1 MTLLQINCKN
11 KTISIRDAVLS
22 GIEVFILL
30 FTIWNKSVGNKLLN
44 KDVQNYINA
53 NLKTDLHSLLLKKS
67 PFPEVSI
74 QEIVQQIK
82 GRQVAEKKFPFLL
95 KDGIIFPPQLSLEQS
110 SSEKT
115 ALYKSEILKGKKFID
130 LTSGF
135 GIDAYYL
142 SQNFDDITLIEQNTE
157 LLEIVEHNWN
167 TLGKQARF
175 INQKLEDFLNENQES
190 FDTIYLDPARRD
202 QNKNKVF
209 LLEDLS
215 PNILEIH
222 EKLLSIS
229 DQVIIKLSPLI
240 DLKYL
245 VSALSNIFRIDS
257 IALKNDVKEVV
268 IFLSKENKKD
278 IICNCVN
285 LESGES
291 AFSFTFGEEENA
303 KSEYSEPEKF
313 IYIPNNSILKAG
325 IFNLISEKFGLKKLH
340 PNTHLYTSSEKKEEF
355 PGRIFEME
363 VIDSKNIKK
372 KDRFNIISKNYPL
385 KPEEIKKKYGLKDGG
400 NDYLIFTQ
408 SKKGKI
414 ILKSV

>member
-1 MTLLQINCKN
+1 M
-11 KTISIRDAVLS
+11 V
-22 GIEVFILL
+22 
-30 FTIWNKSVGNKLLN
+30 KLLN
-44 KDVQNYINA
+44 KDVQSYINA

-67 PFPEVSI
+67 PFPEVSM

-82 GRQVAEKKFPFLL
+82 GKQVAEKKFPFLL
-95 KDGIIFPPQLSLEQS
+95 KDGIVFPPQLNMEQS

-115 ALYKSEILKGKKFID
+115 AFYKSQILKGKKFID

-142 SQNFDDITLIEQNTE
+142 SQNFEDITLIEQNTE

-167 TLGKQARF
+167 TLGRKARF
-175 INQKLEDFLNENQES
+175 INQKLEVFLNENQEN

-202 QNKNKVF
+202 LNKNKVF

-215 PNILEIH
+215 PNILEIQ
-222 EKLLSIS
+222 EKLMSIS
-229 DQVIIKLSPLI
+229 EQVVIKLSPLI

-245 VSALSNIFRIDS
+245 ISVLPNIFRLDI

-268 IFLSKENKKD
+268 AFLSGENKKG

-291 AFSFTFGEEENA
+291 DFSFAFGEEENA
-303 KSEYSEPEKF
+303 QSEHSEPEKF
-313 IYIPNNSILKAG
+313 IYIPNNTILKAG
-325 IFNLISEKFGLKKLH
+325 IFNLIAAKFGIQKLH
-340 PNTHLYTSSEKKEEF
+340 PNTHIYTSFEKIIDF
-355 PGRIFEME
+355 PGRVFEME

-372 KDRFNIISKNYPL
+372 KEQYNIIAKNYPL

-400 NDYLIFTQ
+400 NNYLIFTQ

>member
-1 MTLLQINCKN
+1 M
-11 KTISIRDAVLS
+11 LS

-67 PFPEVSI
+67 PFPEVSM

-82 GRQVAEKKFPFLL
+82 GKQVAEKKFPFLL

-142 SQNFDDITLIEQNTE
+142 SQNFGDITLVEQNTE

-175 INQKLEDFLNENQES
+175 INQKLEDFLNENQEN
-190 FDTIYLDPARRD
+190 FNTIYLDPARRD

-215 PNILEIH
+215 PNILDIQ

-245 VSALSNIFRIDS
+245 VSALPNIFRIDS

-268 IFLSKENKKD
+268 IFLSKENNKD

-291 AFSFTFGEEENA
+291 AFRFTFGEEENA
-303 KSEYSEPEKF
+303 QSEYSEPEKF
-313 IYIPNNSILKAG
+313 IYIPNNSILKTG

-340 PNTHLYTSSEKKEEF
+340 PNTHLYTSDEKKEEF

-363 VIDSKNIKK
+363 VIDSKNVKK
-372 KDRFNIISKNYPL
+372 KSQFNIISKNYPL

-400 NDYLIFTQ
+400 SDYLIFTQ